1 MATQSLRIL
10 WTEEPGR
17 LQSMWLQ
24 RVGLDRVSDTH
35 TNPMR
40 YPESRSLKVPRL
52 LKNIYLLWH
61 GGSSSL
67 TRDRTW
73 ALCIGNDESQLLSQ
87 GSPKVPRLLCELFP
101 PLKLNIQKTKIMA
114 SGPNTSWEIDGE
126 TVSDFILGVPKSLQ
140 MVTAAMKLKDA
151 YSLEGKL

>member
-17 LQSMWLQ
+17 LQSMWSQ
-24 RVGLDRVSDTH
+24 RAGLDRVSDTH
-35 TNPMR
+35 TNPMG
-40 YPESRSLKVPRL
+40 YLESRSLKVPRL

-87 GSPKVPRLLCELFP
+87 GSPRILEWVVCPFSRTSSQPR
-101 PLKLNIQKTKIMA
+101 NQT
-114 SGPNTSWEIDGE
+114 G
-126 TVSDFILGVPKSLQ
+126 VSCIVGGFF
-140 MVTAAMKLKDA
+140 TN
-151 YSLEGKL
+151 